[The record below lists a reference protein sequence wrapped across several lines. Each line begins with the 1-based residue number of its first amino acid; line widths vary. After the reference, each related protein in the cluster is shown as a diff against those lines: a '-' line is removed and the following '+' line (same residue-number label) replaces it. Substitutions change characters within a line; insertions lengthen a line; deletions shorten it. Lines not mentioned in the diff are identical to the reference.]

1 MNRDDII
8 RLAQES
14 GLKSLLGISNWRP
27 DARMDAIEI
36 FAALVSAEKDK
47 EIELLREDFIWMQ
60 NVREEEIANAVLA
73 EREQW
78 TQMAFAHLNKVQHDM
93 MPTAVIT
100 VVEFLNSA
108 IRAQGDAK

>member
-1 MNRDDII
+1 MNRDDTI
-8 RLAQES
+8 RLAHEE
-14 GLKSLLGISNWRP
+14 LIRFHHP
-27 DARMDAIEI
+27 DSEWVQAIDN
-36 FAALVSAEKDK
+36 FTALVSAEKDK

-73 EREQW
+73 ERKQW
-78 TQMAFAHLNKVQHDM
+78 TLMAFAHLNKVQHDM

-108 IRAQGDAK
+108 IRARGK